1 MNALA
6 VALGSALG
14 GLMRYGL
21 ARLWPNTVGEWPR
34 ATMAVNL
41 LGCFA
46 IGAAY
51 VWFLHRPGVSEH
63 WRLFCMTGVLGGFTT
78 WSAFALE
85 TQLLLGAGL
94 QLRAILYAA
103 ATVIGCLLAAWLGRL
118 AAAAL

>member
-21 ARLWPNTVGEWPR
+21 TLLWPVAVGEWPR
-34 ATMAVNL
+34 ATMTVNL

-46 IGAAY
+46 IGAAW
-51 VWFLHRPGVSEH
+51 VWFLERPGVADY
-63 WRLFCMTGVLGGFTT
+63 WRLFGMTGVLGGFTT

-85 TQLLLGAGL
+85 TQMLLGAGL
-94 QLRAILYAA
+94 TLRAIAYAA
-103 ATVIGCLLAAWLGRL
+103 ATIVGCLLAAWLGMNSVR
-118 AAAAL
+118 